1 MNSEHKWTAITKTEN
16 IPSRQGRAVMV
27 GGKELAIFNLNG
39 RFLTIDNR
47 CPHKGGPLSDGIVA
61 GTTVVCPLH
70 GWRFDLESGLAV
82 RATAPAC
89 VTSFPTRVE
98 DGIIFVDV
106 EAGLRAVEEMQTEE
120 ASAQ

>member
-1 MNSEHKWTAITKTEN
+1 MNTEPNWTAITDAKN
-16 IPSRQGRAVMV
+16 IPLRQGRAVAV
-27 GGKELAIFNLNG
+27 NGKDLAIFNVGG

-70 GWRFDLESGLAV
+70 GWRFDLESGLAS

-89 VTSFPTRVE
+89 VTTFPTRVE
-98 DGIIFVDV
+98 DGIVFVDL
-106 EAGLRAVEEMQTEE
+106 EAGLRVAERLETEE
-120 ASAQ
+120 ASV